1 MRKKHLLC
9 GGAATLY
16 ACHKALVENA
26 LMGPALVNHH
36 QSRFNRC
43 KDVFVLELEKS
54 GVLHGAVLLLRVQ
67 LLLPGGGI
75 APRRQHDGFGLA
87 GPFICWKG
95 FVTTFETAVQLI
107 PIARQGIFPLVAA
120 AGVKG
125 IVVGVKMDLGRFY
138 FVAATG

>member
-1 MRKKHLLC
+1 MPIFFIPSSTTIIYTLALHDALPISEFFLQVANQCGVLGTKGKGLGKKYLLC

-67 LLLPGGGI
+67 LLLPGRCMEI
-75 APRRQHDGFGLA
+75 
-87 GPFICWKG
+87 
-95 FVTTFETAVQLI
+95 
-107 PIARQGIFPLVAA
+107 
-120 AGVKG
+120 
-125 IVVGVKMDLGRFY
+125 GR
-138 FVAATG
+138 A